1 MRDGKKSW
9 FSISAML
16 QALAVYI
23 YDEIGAWGVTAQQF
37 VDSLKDHE
45 GEAIDLHI
53 NSPGGSVFDGLAIY
67 NTLKAHQGR
76 VDVYIDGIAASMASV
91 IALAGDQIAMAP
103 NALMMIHNPA
113 SGAFGDAADMRKHAD
128 LLDKVK
134 AQLISIYLTRA
145 NVDEEDL
152 VRMMDEETWLTADEA
167 LAMGLIDVI
176 LDAPEV
182 DVAACARQFDLQGK
196 FGSLPEQLKAGEPPT
211 EAPPASAGSSSP
223 ASAPVSSN
231 SADAADHQKGGPMDP
246 ETNQAAITNAVE
258 AAKSEE
264 RARRDGIRALFEPH
278 FSIEGMKD
286 SMANCILKDVTVEAA
301 KDVVIEALAKAR
313 TQPEPGPV
321 GGPVIIEDAIDK
333 FRNGAFKALVAR
345 AGFGQRDDQSNEFRA
360 FSLFDLARH
369 SLSLGGV
376 SMSGMDRTQI
386 VNTAFRHSQSSFDS
400 LLADVAN
407 KSMLMGYE
415 NQVEI
420 YPMAARIGSLVDF
433 KTAKRVGMTE
443 FSDLEEVKP
452 SGEYTQGDIG
462 DYGEDI
468 VLATFGK
475 LFSINR
481 QAIIN
486 DDLDAFTRVPE
497 TMGRAARRKVGD
509 LFAAVLTANANMA
522 DGIALF
528 DSGHSNLAS
537 AGTVPS
543 TATIDAGRVAMRT
556 QTDASGNGR
565 LNIPP
570 RYWIGPVALEG
581 IASVVRDSQ
590 TEIAASQ
597 NNSRRP
603 NYVAGT
609 FEVLADSRFDSDDPA
624 AWYMAADPSRF
635 DTIEIAFLDGV
646 DAPYMERVDAFTSD
660 GVSFKVRIDAAAKA
674 LDHRGLYK
682 DPGD

>member
-1 MRDGKKSW
+1 
-9 FSISAML
+9 
-16 QALAVYI
+16 
-23 YDEIGAWGVTAQQF
+23 
-37 VDSLKDHE
+37 
-45 GEAIDLHI
+45 
-53 NSPGGSVFDGLAIY
+53 
-67 NTLKAHQGR
+67 
-76 VDVYIDGIAASMASV
+76 
-91 IALAGDQIAMAP
+91 
-103 NALMMIHNPA
+103 
-113 SGAFGDAADMRKHAD
+113 
-128 LLDKVK
+128 
-134 AQLISIYLTRA
+134 
-145 NVDEEDL
+145 
-152 VRMMDEETWLTADEA
+152 
-167 LAMGLIDVI
+167 
-176 LDAPEV
+176 
-182 DVAACARQFDLQGK
+182 
-196 FGSLPEQLKAGEPPT
+196 
-211 EAPPASAGSSSP
+211 
-223 ASAPVSSN
+223 
-231 SADAADHQKGGPMDP
+231 
-246 ETNQAAITNAVE
+246 
-258 AAKSEE
+258 
-264 RARRDGIRALFEPH
+264 
-278 FSIEGMKD
+278 
-286 SMANCILKDVTVEAA
+286 
-301 KDVVIEALAKAR
+301 
-313 TQPEPGPV
+313 
-321 GGPVIIEDAIDK
+321 
-333 FRNGAFKALVAR
+333 
-345 AGFGQRDDQSNEFRA
+345 
-360 FSLFDLARH
+360 
-369 SLSLGGV
+369 
-376 SMSGMDRTQI
+376 MDRTQI

-468 VLATFGK
+468 GLATFGK

-528 DSGHSNLAS
+528 DGGHSNLAS
-537 AGTVPS
+537 AGAVPT

-609 FEVLADSRFDSDDPA
+609 FEILADSRFDSDDPA